1 MSIRKPDTLPRP
13 ITQDTPPI
21 RLAVYGDG
29 GVGKTSLLL
38 SFPKCLVIDTDG
50 GLEGGAVEG
59 ITGEQWDPD
68 RWKDLN
74 DLYFWLKSEVKARG
88 YQTIG
93 VDSIDTLCRFL
104 LHESVDLPTQSR
116 VQSASSE
123 ELMTP
128 ELRDYG
134 KVAYATNLFL
144 TKLKNLSKSTGV
156 NVVLTSAVRLPN
168 IEKGRVKRTFDLQ
181 EAVEASVCYWANIYG
196 ELTVEDV
203 KGQDAEKRVLWTR
216 VGDPKRKNKTRFAA
230 LRPGVI
236 DPTYTK
242 IKGLIDHH
250 TPAAKATNP
259 KGSK

>member
-59 ITGEQWDPD
+59 VVGEQWDPD
-68 RWKDLN
+68 KWKDLN
-74 DLYFWLKSEVKARG
+74 DLYFWLKSEVKVRG
-88 YQTIG
+88 YKTIG

-104 LHESVDLPTQSR
+104 LHESVDLPTQQR
-116 VQSASSE
+116 AQSASSE

-144 TKLKNLSKSTGV
+144 TKLKNLSKATGV
-156 NVVLTSAVRLPN
+156 NVVLTSAVRLPDPD
-168 IEKGRVKRTFDLQ
+168 KGRFKRTFDLQ
-181 EAVEASVCYWANIYG
+181 SAVCEAVKYWSNIYG
-196 ELTVEDV
+196 ELVVNEIPGATKTAPSKE
-203 KGQDAEKRVLWTR
+203 ERILWTR
-216 VGDPKRKNKTRFAA
+216 VADTKRTNKTRFAA
-230 LRPGVI
+230 LQPGVK
-236 DPTYTK
+236 DPTFAK
-242 IKGLIDHH
+242 IKRLIDTHP
-250 TPAAKATNP
+250 TT
-259 KGSK
+259 KGTK

>member
-1 MSIRKPDTLPRP
+1 MGRAPSKLPRP
-13 ITQDTPPI
+13 ITSDTPPI

-38 SFPKCLVIDTDG
+38 SFPHALVIDTDG

-59 ITGEQWDPD
+59 VVGEQWDPEK
-68 RWKDLN
+68 WKDLN
-74 DLYFWLKSEVKARG
+74 DLYFWLKSEVVTRK

-104 LHESVDLPTQSR
+104 LHESVDLPTQQR
-116 VQSASSE
+116 AESASSE

-144 TKLKNLSKSTGV
+144 TKLKNLSKATGV
-156 NVVLTSAVRLPN
+156 NVVLTSAVRLPDPD
-168 IEKGRVKRTFDLQ
+168 KGRFKRTFDLQ
-181 EAVEASVCYWANIYG
+181 SAVCESVKYWANVYG
-196 ELTVEDV
+196 ELEVVEI
-203 KGQDAEKRVLWTR
+203 KGKTKEAPTAERRVLHTR
-216 VGDPKRKNKTRFAA
+216 VSDPKRTCKTRFAA
-230 LRPGVI
+230 LRPGVL

-242 IKGLIDHH
+242 IRSLID
-250 TPAAKATNP
+250 TKEQT
-259 KGSK
+259 K